1 MIRREL
7 YIFGS
12 GFLILPRK
20 DWKGWMLNDN
30 GVHTTSNNMHY
41 TYMMI
46 YSFEGNQF
54 QWTEIGD
61 EGATALADL
70 RVIKNFTT
78 LK

>member
-1 MIRREL
+1 
-7 YIFGS
+7 
-12 GFLILPRK
+12 
-20 DWKGWMLNDN
+20 MLNDN
-30 GVHTTSNNMHY
+30 GVQVIICT

-46 YSFEGNQF
+46 YSLEGNQF

>member
-1 MIRREL
+1 M
-7 YIFGS
+7 Y
-12 GFLILPRK
+12 
-20 DWKGWMLNDN
+20 
-30 GVHTTSNNMHY
+30 Y
-41 TYMMI
+41 TYMMYYHLI
-46 YSFEGNQF
+46 YSLEGNQF

>member
-7 YIFGS
+7 YIFVS

-20 DWKGWMLNDN
+20 EWKGWMLNEN
-30 GVHTTSNNMHY
+30 GVQVTICT

-46 YSFEGNQF
+46 YSLEGNQF

>member
-1 MIRREL
+1 MIME
-7 YIFGS
+7 YVQQVI
-12 GFLILPRK
+12 IC
-20 DWKGWMLNDN
+20 
-30 GVHTTSNNMHY
+30 T

-46 YSFEGNQF
+46 YNSLEGNQF

>member
-7 YIFGS
+7 YIFVS

-20 DWKGWMLNDN
+20 EWKSWMLNDN
-30 GVHTTSNNMHY
+30 GVQVIICT

-46 YSFEGNQF
+46 YSLEGNQF

-61 EGATALADL
+61 EGTTALADL

>member
-1 MIRREL
+1 MEYVQQVIIR
-7 YIFGS
+7 
-12 GFLILPRK
+12 
-20 DWKGWMLNDN
+20 
-30 GVHTTSNNMHY
+30 T

-46 YSFEGNQF
+46 YSLEGNQF

>member
-1 MIRREL
+1 MIME
-7 YIFGS
+7 YIQQV
-12 GFLILPRK
+12 IIC
-20 DWKGWMLNDN
+20 
-30 GVHTTSNNMHY
+30 T

-46 YSFEGNQF
+46 YSLEGNRF

>member
-1 MIRREL
+1 
-7 YIFGS
+7 
-12 GFLILPRK
+12 
-20 DWKGWMLNDN
+20 
-30 GVHTTSNNMHY
+30 MHY
-41 TYMMI
+41 LHDVLPSDI
-46 YSFEGNQF
+46 YSLEGNQF